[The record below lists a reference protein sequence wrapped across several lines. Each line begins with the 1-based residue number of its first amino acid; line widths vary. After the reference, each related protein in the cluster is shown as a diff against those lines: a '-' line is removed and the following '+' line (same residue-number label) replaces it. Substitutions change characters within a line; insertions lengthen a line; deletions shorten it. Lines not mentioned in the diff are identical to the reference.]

1 MQAHEFRLLI
11 RRSHLAEVIDGFGYA
26 VTLTNSLDEFV
37 YVNPAFSDRFGWC
50 EAEIVGLKPA
60 VLLPEGFPESDFKTL
75 RQRIAEPGVIW
86 AGAVR
91 NRNKNGDI
99 FTIELVTFSINLIEA
114 LPRNLRV
121 GISAEPGLIGEAF
134 SGLMA
139 LLCRVAY
146 GVKTG
151 SVGPVKKLGRPDQI
165 ENLYA
170 HGYNTKEIAG
180 FMNLGHN
187 TPHVILHRARRKKA

>member
-1 MQAHEFRLLI
+1 VQAHEFRVLI
-11 RRSHLAEVIDGFGYA
+11 RGSLLAQLLDGVEHA
-26 VTLTNSLDEFV
+26 VTLANSIDEII
-37 YVNPAFSDRFGWC
+37 YVNPAFTRRFGWR
-50 EAEIVGLKPA
+50 EEEIVGLKP
-60 VLLPEGFPESDFKTL
+60 VIFLPEGFSESDLKTL

-91 NRNKNGDI
+91 NRNKNGDL

-114 LPRNLRV
+114 LPTNLHV
-121 GISAEPGLIGEAF
+121 GISAEPGLIAKAFGEVLA
-134 SGLMA
+134 S
-139 LLCRVAY
+139 LCRFAY
-146 GVKTG
+146 GAKTV
-151 SVGPVKKLGRPDQI
+151 SVGSFKQLGRPDQI

-170 HGYNTKEIAG
+170 SGYNTKEIAG